1 MVHKNKIKRQTFSR
15 QLIQKSFNQMK
26 EKYERR
32 ISKLNKYFKGDLIMS
47 PSKGLTPSNDYLER
61 KLAQSPVSKTSMD
74 TKRNTHLTPMAK
86 KSIMS

>member
-1 MVHKNKIKRQTFSR
+1 
-15 QLIQKSFNQMK
+15 MK

-61 KLAQSPVSKTSMD
+61 KLAQSPISKTSMD

-86 KSIMS
+86 KSIMSSKLDLKSGNHNDFSTATNRMFS